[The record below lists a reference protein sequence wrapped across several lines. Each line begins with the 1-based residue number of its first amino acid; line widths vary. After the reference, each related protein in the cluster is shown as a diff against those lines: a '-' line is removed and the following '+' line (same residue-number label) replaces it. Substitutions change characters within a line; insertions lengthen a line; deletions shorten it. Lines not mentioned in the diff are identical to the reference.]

1 MEQFET
7 VIGTD
12 IDKAIYH
19 LERNELVGIPTET
32 VYGLAGNAFS
42 EKAVAKIF
50 AAKQRPSNNPL
61 IVHVDRIAEVKQLVR
76 EVPDAAEALLEHFS
90 PGPLTLVL
98 KRNSLISGLVTAN
111 RAEVAIRIPA
121 HPITLALLRK
131 IDFPL
136 AAPSANLFSAIS
148 PTHPRHVLKNFNGR
162 IPYILDGGSCDVG
175 IESTVVGFDNEGTP
189 VIYRQG
195 AITAEEIALVAG
207 KVQVKT
213 GNSKASPGMSPYH
226 YAPKTPLQLV
236 DRFSP
241 LLNFDNRR
249 IGLLCFNRYYRDVP
263 LANQF
268 VLSATGNLQEAAK
281 NLYRG
286 LHYLDNLKL
295 DILVAESCPA
305 VGLGKA
311 INDRLQRAG
320 NAFRSTSKKPFSL

>member
-1 MEQFET
+1 MEQFKT
-7 VIGTD
+7 IIGTD
-12 IDKAIYH
+12 IDEAIYH
-19 LERNELVGIPTET
+19 LERNELVGVPTET

-42 EKAVAKIF
+42 EKAIEKVF
-50 AAKQRPSNNPL
+50 ATKQRPSNNPL

-98 KRNSLISGLVTAN
+98 KRNALISSLITAN

-121 HPITLALLRK
+121 HPATLNLLRK

-136 AAPSANLFSAIS
+136 VAPSANLFSTIS
-148 PTHPRHVLKNFNGR
+148 PTHPNHVMKNFNGK

-175 IESTVVGFDNEGTP
+175 IESTVVGFDKEGTP

-195 AITAEEIALVAG
+195 AITAEEIGLVAG
-207 KVQVKT
+207 KVQIKC
-213 GNSKASPGMSPYH
+213 GNSNISPGRSPYH
-226 YAPKTPLQLV
+226 YSPRTPLQVV

-263 LANQF
+263 LFNQF
-268 VLSATGNLQEAAK
+268 VLSPSANLQEAAK

-286 LHYLDNLKL
+286 LHYLDDLKL
-295 DILVAESCPA
+295 DILIAENCPP
-305 VGLGKA
+305 VGLGKT
-311 INDRLQRAG
+311 INDRLQRAS
-320 NAFRSTSKKPFSL
+320 NAFRPTFK